1 MDYHQLSCEKVLE
14 AALSRAADEQCPP
27 RLAEALW
34 YSVFPGGARV
44 RPQLCL
50 AVAGANLGSDPMLA
64 SSAGAAIELLH
75 CASLVHDDLPCFDNA
90 DERRGKQSVHT
101 KFDERIAV
109 LTGDALIVSAFD
121 TLAWAGSMA
130 KFPERLASVTTIVA
144 RSVGAPLGIAAG
156 QAWESEP
163 EVDVSLYHKS
173 KTGALF
179 IAASAAGA
187 ASAGADPAPWQL
199 LGEKIG
205 EAYQVADDI
214 KDATG
219 DSEILGKPVHV
230 DETLNRPSA
239 VRELGLQGATE
250 YLKRLLE
257 EGLDSIPS
265 CPGRDG
271 LQNLVREQARRFIP
285 KDGDRQAA

>member
-90 DERRGKQSVHT
+90 NERRGKQSVHT

-109 LTGDALIVSAFD
+109 LAGDALIVSAFD

-130 KFPERLASVTTIVA
+130 KFPERLTSVTTM
-144 RSVGAPLGIAAG
+144 
-156 QAWESEP
+156 Q
-163 EVDVSLYHKS
+163 S
-173 KTGALF
+173 K
-179 IAASAAGA
+179 
-187 ASAGADPAPWQL
+187 
-199 LGEKIG
+199 
-205 EAYQVADDI
+205 
-214 KDATG
+214 
-219 DSEILGKPVHV
+219 
-230 DETLNRPSA
+230 N
-239 VRELGLQGATE
+239 LQ
-250 YLKRLLE
+250 
-257 EGLDSIPS
+257 
-265 CPGRDG
+265 
-271 LQNLVREQARRFIP
+271 
-285 KDGDRQAA
+285 